1 MNAFVK
7 TLPEFI
13 THLIT
18 FVGIILLLVFYRKLT
33 HQEMDK
39 EDWEQLVKGFGVAAV
54 IFITG
59 DVLHF
64 LYRLL
69 FQR

>member
-1 MNAFVK
+1 MNAFAK
-7 TLPEFI
+7 TLPELI
-13 THLIT
+13 AHL
-18 FVGIILLLVFYRKLT
+18 FSCVGCFLLVIFYRKLT

-39 EDWEQLVKGFGVAAV
+39 ENWEQLVKLFGLAAV

-64 LYRLL
+64 MYRLL
-69 FQR
+69 FHY